1 MKAEENKKAL
11 ADAEYFITCEDQYA
25 DIIIDGKIK
34 QGAKL
39 LVSFAEEYCEE
50 KTCEWKYDEEFCFY
64 DTECDE
70 AYQLE
75 VGDLDENKHNY
86 CPFCGG
92 KIVLNKPINNNI
104 MKTDLENAINVLTDS
119 LAEDSDYYQGWLAN
133 IAMAMYDEFKEAGIS
148 HPQLHEL
155 CNKGAKRFLDY
166 LINL

>member
-1 MKAEENKKAL
+1 MKTVKEFFK
-11 ADAEYFITCEDQYA
+11 EYFKLGLYDKEEYTDNMKIRA
-25 DIIIDGKIK
+25 IDAIK
-34 QGAKL
+34 FTEQ
-39 LVSFAEEYCEE
+39 YCEE

-119 LAEDSDYYQGWLAN
+119 LAEDSDYYHGWLAN